1 MTIASKTR
9 LLSFQYIRAGA
20 PFVEVSTRSDFDATE
35 AQRLGAPFYG
45 VGNEETLTLP
55 SLPFFTRQG
64 APHQEVTTR
73 PDVDASYGKG
83 WLRSGA
89 PYVVRFA
96 GTSTYT
102 SLPFFTRQGAPH
114 QEVTTRPDVDAS
126 YGKGWLR
133 SGAPYVVRFAGTST
147 YTSLPFNTRQGA
159 PFRDVTAKASIDA
172 SEFDYTRLGAPF
184 WVRYDGS
191 TPPVAFDATRFFI
204 IF

>member
-102 SLPFFTRQGAPH
+102 SLPF
-114 QEVTTRPDVDAS
+114 
-126 YGKGWLR
+126 
-133 SGAPYVVRFAGTST
+133 
-147 YTSLPFNTRQGA
+147 NTRQGA